1 MNPAELGRLFAALVL
16 LTASAFGQLTD
27 RNPVD
32 ELMEQVTQVLADGNV
47 PFTADQSRQL
57 ALVIEDEREAAENL
71 FGVTWDFSQGPPQGE
86 RRDQALAGI
95 QWMYN
100 ELKKKL
106 PMYMTPPQR
115 GIWES
120 FEAAEGER
128 ITQSEASKERADDKG
143 KIQQIR
149 VTNNA
154 FNVETATASGQG
166 GPAGGGAKTEVIE
179 RGGAGAFHGNFF
191 SAFQDESLNAR
202 NPFASNKPPYHQR
215 TINGN
220 ISGPIVRE
228 RFSLNLTV
236 NDTRQENVGTVK
248 AELPDGS
255 FALGVT
261 RPVVRHSY
269 DVKGILQLAD
279 AHSLNIGFQYG
290 SSDSKNENVGDFV
303 LPEHAS
309 RTQAH
314 NYMVDLREISI
325 LSERLVHDVHFT
337 WNKDYSDR
345 NPASNALAIIVKDAF
360 TSGGAQNKNLSDMDT
375 YQLSNLIY
383 FAGEKLTMRSGVQG
397 WYRRLNLL
405 NQDNFSGEFTF
416 SDLDSYR
423 AGKPLKYRISC
434 CDPNFKM
441 SQTQVGFFSQN
452 DLKLT
457 RTFTLMLGGRYQI
470 QTNIRDRNNV
480 DPRIGFAY
488 AIGNSTVIRG
498 GSGIFHDFFSD
509 IEVRD
514 NRRLDGAR
522 LYEIQIDNPGWPD
535 PFAAGSVRPRSR
547 RMIDPNVKAAYYWSS
562 QITVERS
569 LPRNLFVTLSYDFNR
584 GVHPSR
590 TRDIN
595 APLPDTGIRPIPEQG
610 QIAYLQSSGLSSHR
624 HLKATMR
631 QRFSIFNITANY
643 SWYEGKSDGPVGNN
657 LAIAMDSYNLE
668 RDWGN
673 AGNGPHAFNASINSR
688 LPLDVYL
695 TTTINF
701 KSGSYY
707 TIMTGKDDNKDGVIN
722 DRPPGVP
729 KYSVLGPHFFNV
741 SYNFSKAF
749 PLSHAIAGPQAQR
762 ASNNANFGAQMNVFA
777 NVNNAFNMTHPG
789 TPSGVMT
796 SPFFGKSFS
805 ATQPREI
812 EVGMR
817 FQF

>member
-1 MNPAELGRLFAALVL
+1 MNPAKLGRLFAALVL

-375 YQLSNLIY
+375 YQLSNLVY
-383 FAGEKLTMRSGVQG
+383 YAGEKLTMRSGVQG

-498 GSGIFHDFFSD
+498 GSGIFHEFFSD

-522 LYEIQIDNPGWPD
+522 LYEIQIDNPGWPES
-535 PFAAGSVRPRSR
+535 AR
-547 RMIDPNVKAAYYWSS
+547 RIAKAACDERFP
-562 QITVERS
+562 ITPPWPRPKTRS
-569 LPRNLFVTLSYDFNR
+569 
-584 GVHPSR
+584 
-590 TRDIN
+590 
-595 APLPDTGIRPIPEQG
+595 
-610 QIAYLQSSGLSSHR
+610 AYH
-624 HLKATMR
+624 
-631 QRFSIFNITANY
+631 
-643 SWYEGKSDGPVGNN
+643 
-657 LAIAMDSYNLE
+657 
-668 RDWGN
+668 
-673 AGNGPHAFNASINSR
+673 
-688 LPLDVYL
+688 
-695 TTTINF
+695 
-701 KSGSYY
+701 
-707 TIMTGKDDNKDGVIN
+707 
-722 DRPPGVP
+722 
-729 KYSVLGPHFFNV
+729 
-741 SYNFSKAF
+741 
-749 PLSHAIAGPQAQR
+749 
-762 ASNNANFGAQMNVFA
+762 
-777 NVNNAFNMTHPG
+777 
-789 TPSGVMT
+789 
-796 SPFFGKSFS
+796 
-805 ATQPREI
+805 
-812 EVGMR
+812 
-817 FQF
+817 